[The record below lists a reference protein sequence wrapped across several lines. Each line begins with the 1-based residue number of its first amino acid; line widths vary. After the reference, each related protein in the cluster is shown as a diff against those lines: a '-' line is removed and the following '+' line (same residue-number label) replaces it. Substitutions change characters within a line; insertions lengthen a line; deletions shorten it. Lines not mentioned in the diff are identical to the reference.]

1 MSDASGSPATPG
13 DGAGTGQATK
23 LEATSPLW
31 PTSKRRGFPAWGLGG
46 ALAAL
51 GALLYLVTAW
61 TPWVEVTGT
70 GADGQV
76 RTYLLGPG
84 DVANRLGSFGWSAL
98 SIAGVLLLPLVL
110 RRPRALLSLLGL
122 LGYGLWTLLAILTE
136 PSLLAGVRLGGTVHL
151 DPSFIAGSLT
161 LTAEPHYSFA
171 YDLHLASLALA
182 VAGVVL
188 LCVGAFRARRA
199 GGPEHLALP
208 HVSLRLPGMGLL
220 TGALVL
226 WLIGVFVFPWATVGC
241 GGLPLVS
248 AQCVGLPFGAALRY
262 GLAGSTLV
270 DPLLAL
276 YAAGLL
282 LAGGAV
288 LILIGIW
295 WGRISGRLCAWI
307 ALWLAAATLLAA
319 LADAGVGTVVSA
331 QGGDGLPT
339 GAWSGDT
346 GIAVTFIALVL
357 GWIAL
362 IYLLVRVVRRPRARD

>member
-1 MSDASGSPATPG
+1 MSDASGSSAMPG
-13 DGAGTGQATK
+13 DGSGTGQATK
-23 LEATSPLW
+23 LERTSPLW
-31 PTSKRRGFPAWGLGG
+31 PASQRRGFPAWGLGG

-61 TPWVEVTGT
+61 TPWIEVTGT

-84 DVANRLGSFGWSAL
+84 DVANRLGSFGWSLL
-98 SIAGVLLLPLVL
+98 SIAGVLLLPLLL
-110 RRPRALLSLLGL
+110 RRPRMLLALLGL
-122 LGYGLWTLLAILTE
+122 LGYALWTLLAILTE

-151 DPSFIAGSLT
+151 DPSFTAGSLT
-161 LTAEPHYSFA
+161 PNAEPQYVFA
-171 YDLHLASLALA
+171 YDLHLASLGLA
-182 VAGVVL
+182 AAGVVL
-188 LCVGAFRARRA
+188 LCVGAFQARRA
-199 GGPEHLALP
+199 AGSEHLTLP
-208 HVSLRLPGMGLL
+208 HVSLRLPGMGIL
-220 TGALVL
+220 TAALVL
-226 WLIGVFVFPWATVGC
+226 WAIGVFVFPWATVGC

-248 AQCVGLPFGAALRY
+248 AQCVGLPFGGALRY
-262 GLAGSTLV
+262 GVAGSTLV

-288 LILIGIW
+288 LILIGVW
-295 WGRISGRLCAWI
+295 WGRISGRLCGWI
-307 ALWLAAATLLAA
+307 ALWLAAATVLAA
-319 LADAGVGTVVSA
+319 LADAGVGTVVAA

-362 IYLLVRVVRRPRARD
+362 IYLLVRVVRSPHAGE